1 MIKSCN
7 LTEQDATRLAELKT
21 ATEAPTDSEVIRQAI
36 REYHKKIFVSLPSI
50 DGKAT
55 PARATEN

>member
-7 LTEQDATRLAELKT
+7 LTEQDVSRLAELKT

-36 REYHKKIFVSLPSI
+36 REYHKKIFAASPSV
-50 DGKAT
+50 DGKAD
-55 PARATEN
+55 AKAGD

>member
-7 LTEQDATRLAELKT
+7 LTEQDASRLAELKI

-36 REYHKKIFVSLPSI
+36 REYHKKIFGENLSM
-50 DGKAT
+50 DRKAD
-55 PARATEN
+55 AKAGD

>member
-21 ATEAPTDSEVIRQAI
+21 ATEAQSESQVIREAI
-36 REYHKKIFVSLPSI
+36 REYHKKILANSPSM
-50 DGKAT
+50 DGKA
-55 PARATEN
+55 PAARTAN